1 MHLSAISVYPVKSCR
16 GLPVDTAVVEATG
29 LAEDRRW
36 MVLDPAGEVLTAR
49 SVPALYRVT
58 PTPLVGGGLSLAAA
72 GRTPLIVPAPAG
84 GAVHRVA
91 VVGMS
96 GMDRALAAGPAADRW
111 LSEALGRP
119 VQLVTLDGQAPR
131 TLAGRHGGHPGD
143 LFNLSD
149 AGPVLL
155 ASTTSLRQLDRWVA
169 EGAAARSAEAPTTAG
184 ARTTADAPT
193 AADVPTMAMERFR
206 PNVVVDGAGQ
216 AFEEESWTAVRI
228 GDVDF
233 RLGEVCDRCAMTLLD
248 PDTLARGKEPIRTLA
263 RHRRRDGAV
272 WFGTRLIPTTTG
284 TISIGDPVSAS

>member
-1 MHLSAISVYPVKSCR
+1 VHLSAISVYPVKSCR
-16 GLPVDTAVVEATG
+16 GVAVDSAAVKATG

-49 SVPALYRVT
+49 TVPALFRVT
-58 PTPLVGGGLSLAAA
+58 PTPLAGGGLSLAAA
-72 GRTPLIVPAPAG
+72 GRAALVVAPPAAG
-84 GAVHRVA
+84 AGRSVA

-96 GMDRALAAGPAADRW
+96 GMDRALAGGPAADKW
-111 LSEALGRP
+111 LTEVLDRP
-119 VQLVTLDGQAPR
+119 VQLVALDAQAPR

-155 ASTTSLRQLDRWVA
+155 ASTVSLLQLDRWVA
-169 EGAAARSAEAPTTAG
+169 EGAADRD
-184 ARTTADAPT
+184 ADAD
-193 AADVPTMAMERFR
+193 APTMAMERFR
-206 PNVVVDGAGQ
+206 PNVVVDGASE
-216 AFEEESWTAVRI
+216 AFEEERWTAVRI
-228 GDVDF
+228 GAVDF

-272 WFGTRLIPTTTG
+272 WFGTRLIPTTIG
-284 TISIGDPVSAS
+284 TIKVGDPVSAS